1 MRWVQNA
8 NKPARRCLGHFW
20 VLGNSHDFVCDLTGL
35 YRGRA
40 VFLSV
45 TFTGGLVGCWCWV
58 ELFRPKRETPEP
70 SGWNQVSE
78 QTLVQ
83 TPTQDHC
90 HQICTHSKF
99 HLPKVV
105 SKMKSALCH
114 GPVKLKTHHC
124 KAQRNN
130 DCGFR
135 RTLAP
140 LVSFSFYCALKVTP
154 YNHCFFTFSTAF
166 NKLIKIFSIL
176 LHGRLCVRWDA
187 TSVPDMFM
195 VGQARPWCLASW
207 KYYIHL

>member
-1 MRWVQNA
+1 MILHDQYKKINTWGWMRWVQNA

-20 VLGNSHDFVCDLTGL
+20 VLENSHDFVCDLTGL

-90 HQICTHSKF
+90 HQLCTHSKF
-99 HLPKVV
+99 RLPKVV
-105 SKMKSALCH
+105 SKMKVHYVMAQSSL
-114 GPVKLKTHHC
+114 KLTIAKPKGTM
-124 KAQRNN
+124 
-130 DCGFR
+130 
-135 RTLAP
+135 TV
-140 LVSFSFYCALKVTP
+140 VSDVHWLHLWAF
-154 YNHCFFTFSTAF
+154 HFTV
-166 NKLIKIFSIL
+166 L
-176 LHGRLCVRWDA
+176 
-187 TSVPDMFM
+187 
-195 VGQARPWCLASW
+195 
-207 KYYIHL
+207 